1 MRTRETLENK
11 EKAYPNHPLITD
23 AACAMIYVTRIKTHS
38 FKFNG
43 QIVHSEIRVAYRI
56 KKCSKGFYTNWMLPI
71 KKLVRINQEQ
81 TELASRT
88 KAGEI

>member
-88 KAGEI
+88 IEIY

>member
-23 AACAMIYVTRIKTHS
+23 GQIAMIKVTRIKTHS

-43 QIVHSEIRVAYRI
+43 QIVHSEIRVEYRI
-56 KKCSKGFYTNWMLPI
+56 KKCSKRFN
-71 KKLVRINQEQ
+71 
-81 TELASRT
+81 
-88 KAGEI
+88 

>member
-1 MRTRETLENK
+1 MRTRETLENR

-43 QIVHSEIRVAYRI
+43 HIVHSEIRVAYRI

-71 KKLVRINQEQ
+71 KKLV
-81 TELASRT
+81 
-88 KAGEI
+88 